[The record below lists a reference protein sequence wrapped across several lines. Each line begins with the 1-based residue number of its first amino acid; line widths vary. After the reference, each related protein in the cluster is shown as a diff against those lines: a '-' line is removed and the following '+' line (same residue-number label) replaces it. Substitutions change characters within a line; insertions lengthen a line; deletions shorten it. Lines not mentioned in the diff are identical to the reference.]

1 MLVFTHIRL
10 PGVPSGG
17 SDAVVAGLEQAWMD
31 TSSSA
36 EEVPAAEPAA
46 DAAEPKYENVWE
58 DVVGDEKEPAAPEG
72 KWAGWEDDWDDE
84 VDPTQGLASSS
95 SSSTTGNKGC
105 KGDAGKGGGGRGAF
119 RGGYGGG
126 HYDSEHSRMQVFE
139 ADHRLQVA

>member
-1 MLVFTHIRL
+1 M
-10 PGVPSGG
+10 PSGG
-17 SDAVVAGLEQAWMD
+17 SDVVLEQA
-31 TSSSA
+31 
-36 EEVPAAEPAA
+36 EVPAAEPAA
-46 DAAEPKYENVWE
+46 DAAEPRYENVWE
-58 DVVGDEKEPAAPEG
+58 DVVVGDEKEPAAPEG

-105 KGDAGKGGGGRGAF
+105 KGEAGKGGGGRGAF